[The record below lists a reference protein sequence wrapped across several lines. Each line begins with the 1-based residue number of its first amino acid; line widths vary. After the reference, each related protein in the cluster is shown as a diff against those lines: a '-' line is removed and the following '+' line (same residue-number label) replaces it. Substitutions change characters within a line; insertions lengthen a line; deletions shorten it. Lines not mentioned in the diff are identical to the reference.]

1 MLFKKILLAT
11 AAWAAVVVSGNAQN
25 ALYIPPT
32 LSGTTF
38 NLNVQ
43 SGNTELFPGINTPT
57 YGINGVLLAP
67 TLILNKGDFVTMNVT
82 NNLNTSTTLHW
93 HGLHVP
99 AMDDGGPHQVI
110 FPGATWSPDFTVMN
124 NAGTFWYHPHGEGKT
139 DLQVSKGIAGIIIVK
154 DNVEAALALPR
165 DYGVDDFPLIVQTKA
180 FDVLHQI
187 AIATDMDTA
196 RFVNGTYDPYL
207 DAPAQ
212 VVRFR
217 LLNGS
222 SLRTYY
228 FGFSNNQGF
237 FQIATDGGLMELP
250 VMTTRLRLS
259 PGERVEVLVDLSALQ
274 GQSIDLMSYASELP
288 NGIYGAAQAG
298 VGVQEIPG
306 YDLNPLNGADFSLLH
321 INVVAPTANPVTAI
335 PFGLTS
341 ITPMDPAQATYTR
354 TLSLD
359 PASDTIPDGLVE
371 GPFMINGHAFN
382 FDAVDDTTY
391 LNRTEIW
398 KLVNHTEIAHP
409 IHIHDVQFQLLDVSG
424 GAVPSFQ
431 QGWKDV
437 VLVPAKDSVSF
448 ITKFEDF
455 ADTVPYM
462 YHCHMLHHEDD
473 GMMGSFVVLDSSTL
487 GVDGVSVS
495 SINMKLYPNPSDGNL
510 YIELENI
517 RSAVQW
523 LNVLDAQGKLVLT
536 QPMKSTALQSIDVS
550 TLPNGVYV
558 LEPMAC
564 YQRFNGQKFIV
575 HRNQP

>member
-1 MLFKKILLAT
+1 MRLNKIFFAT
-11 AAWAAVVVSGNAQN
+11 AAWAAVVISGNAQN
-25 ALYIPPT
+25 ALYIPPP

-43 SGNTELFPGINTPT
+43 SGNTQFFPGINTPT

-67 TLILNKGDFVTMNVT
+67 TLMLNKGDFVTLNVT
-82 NNLNTSTTLHW
+82 NDLNTTTTLHW

-110 FPGATWSPDFTVMN
+110 FPGTTWSPDFTVMN
-124 NAGTFWYHPHGEGKT
+124 NAGTYWYHPHGEGKT

-154 DNVEAALALPR
+154 DDVESTLALPR

-187 AIATDMDTA
+187 AIATEMDTA

-250 VMTTRLRLS
+250 VMMTRMRLS

-274 GQSIDLMSYASELP
+274 GQSIDLMSDASELP
-288 NGIYGAAQAG
+288 SGIYGAAQGG

-306 YDLNPLNGADFSLLH
+306 YDLNPLNGTDFSLLH

-341 ITPMDPAQATYTR
+341 ITPMNASQATYTR

-371 GPFMINGHAFN
+371 GPFTINGHHFSMDTVN
-382 FDAVDDTTY
+382 DTTY

-473 GMMGSFVVLDSSTL
+473 GMMGSFVVLDSATL
-487 GVDGVSVS
+487 GTMSVSVS
-495 SINMKLYPNPSDGNL
+495 PFKLNAFPNPTDGKL
-510 YIELENI
+510 CMEVSHVPSGLE
-517 RSAVQW
+517 W
-523 LNVLDAQGKLVLT
+523 FNVIDAQGRTMLT
-536 QPMKSTALQSIDVS
+536 ERVRPGSFQCLDVS
-550 TLPNGVYV
+550 GLPDGIYT
-558 LEPMAC
+558 LEPVAC
-564 YQRFNGQKFIV
+564 YQRFNGFKFV
-575 HRNQP
+575 VRKAKP